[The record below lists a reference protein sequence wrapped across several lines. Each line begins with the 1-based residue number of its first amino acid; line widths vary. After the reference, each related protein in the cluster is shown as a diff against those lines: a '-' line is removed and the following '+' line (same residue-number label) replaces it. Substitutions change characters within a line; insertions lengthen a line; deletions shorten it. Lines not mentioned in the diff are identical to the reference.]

1 MNDTLNKD
9 INKLTLQVFMQTVG
23 SSMVMVYMNL
33 FMTDYLMI
41 AAATV
46 STALVIA
53 KTIDLVFSVVA
64 GPIMEKVRFKNGKYR
79 PWLNIVKWLLFIS
92 FTLTYLNL

>member
-46 STALVIA
+46 AASAIA
-53 KTIDLVFSVVA
+53 GARSKIQVVVVDR
-64 GPIMEKVRFKNGKYR
+64 GQFLRT
-79 PWLNIVKWLLFIS
+79 S
-92 FTLTYLNL
+92 FARSK

>member
-64 GPIMEKVRFKNGKYR
+64 GPIM
-79 PWLNIVKWLLFIS
+79 
-92 FTLTYLNL
+92 